1 MDNSGIGKFF
11 LAIFVNQYCNN
22 SELSAEKISDDKN
35 YNK

>member
-1 MDNSGIGKFF
+1 MDSSGIGKFF
-11 LAIFVNQYCNN
+11 LVIFVKQYWNN